1 MVAMEIGGVHL
12 VAVPPAVL
20 MLYKGAQGGHPLSQG
35 AKKRP
40 VLSGMIGLTDLITG
54 WVLNGSSWQESI
66 FNCYLL

>member
-54 WVLNGSSWQESI
+54 
-66 FNCYLL
+66 